1 MAFLRYDSIMEV
13 FSKNDF
19 NREVTP
25 SNKKTKEFIQL
36 KKIVFS
42 SLDKKLVFFYEDN
55 AEELR
60 SFIRNNIGTK
70 NSEELRLIEVNSN
83 NVVHIFNNW
92 RLKNVRDTIDIP
104 SWDELRKLGITEAD
118 FFLAG
123 LISNNNIYLEDKL
136 ERRMQLLEEIQ
147 RFKRW
152 YSA

>member
-1 MAFLRYDSIMEV
+1 MEV